1 MPKADTRL
9 WHLAS
14 GLTALLAATATGCV
28 EDEPFIPGGQPPPP
42 GGPVAVEVAATDD
55 LTFVSA
61 DVTIRVGDRVRWTN
75 TGTLIHTVTF
85 DPALA
90 ADPANVQLP
99 DGVAPFTTQLGA
111 GEGYGHNFTTA
122 GQYKYV
128 CHVHEQAGMKGTVT
142 VTP

>member
-1 MPKADTRL
+1 MQRASTRL
-9 WHLAS
+9 RHLA
-14 GLTALLAATATGCV
+14 GGIAALLASAATGCAT
-28 EDEPFIPGGQPPPP
+28 DEPFIPGGAPPPP
-42 GGPVAVEVAATDD
+42 GGPVAVEVAATDN

-61 DVTIRVGDRVRWTN
+61 DITIRVGDRVRWTN

-90 ADPANVQLP
+90 VDPANVQLP
-99 DGVAPFTTQLGA
+99 SGVAPFSEQLGA
-111 GEGYGHNFTTA
+111 GEGYGHTFTTA

-128 CHVHEQAGMKGTVT
+128 CYLHEQAGMKGTLT

>member
-1 MPKADTRL
+1 MQRAYRRR
-9 WHLAS
+9 WFLAS
-14 GLTALLAATATGCV
+14 GLTAFLAAAATGCTA
-28 EDEPFIPGGQPPPP
+28 DEPFIPGGPPPPP
-42 GGPVAVEVAATDD
+42 GGPVAVEVAATDN

-61 DVTIRVGDRVRWTN
+61 DITIRVGDRVRWTN
-75 TGTLIHTVTF
+75 TGTLIHTITF

-99 DGVAPFTTQLGA
+99 AGVSPFSEQLA
-111 GEGYGHNFTTA
+111 SGEGYGHNFTTA

-128 CHVHEQAGMKGTVT
+128 CRVHELAGMKGTLT